1 MSAVTASCHGPSQL
15 LKGPTDLTIALAG
28 NPNVGKSSLFNQ
40 LTGASVDTANYPG
53 KTVALNTGTTHFGGK
68 KIGVIDLPGTYALGA
83 LSEDQWV
90 ARQAVLENRPD
101 AVVAITDASNLER
114 NLYLVLQ
121 YLDLGLPLVL
131 AVNLVDEAAR
141 SGIEI
146 ETARISDALQ
156 VAVIPTVATRGK
168 GIDQM
173 LATVADL
180 PRDRAAVPPRYDI
193 EIETAVEKL
202 VRLI

>member
-68 KIGVIDLPGTYALGA
+68 TIGVIDLPGTYALGA

-90 ARQAVLENRPD
+90 ARQAVLDHRPD
-101 AVVAITDASNLER
+101 AIVAIADATNLER
-114 NLYLVLQ
+114 NLYLLLQ
-121 YLDLGLPLVL
+121 YLDLRIPLVV
-131 AVNLVDEAAR
+131 AVNLVDEAERA
-141 SGIEI
+141 GIEI
-146 ETARISDALQ
+146 STAQLSQQLDTP
-156 VAVIPTVATRGK
+156 VV
-168 GIDQM
+168 
-173 LATVADL
+173 
-180 PRDRAAVPPRYDI
+180 
-193 EIETAVEKL
+193 
-202 VRLI
+202 